1 MKVYIKSRKRKKSQF
16 QFYMQQ
22 FVEAATK
29 QGIISKGAVWF
40 ELLFNLNAMVQRLS
54 RLRVKKRNSKGK
66 KPAGE
71 KVGTI
76 VAPGNGGT
84 FRKLTLLP
92 YPYFRNK
99 EKKKAIIVTSRGE
112 ALFKNTFPFFYNYEV
127 IP

>member
-54 RLRVKKRNSKGK
+54 RLRVK
-66 KPAGE
+66 
-71 KVGTI
+71 
-76 VAPGNGGT
+76 
-84 FRKLTLLP
+84 
-92 YPYFRNK
+92 
-99 EKKKAIIVTSRGE
+99 SR
-112 ALFKNTFPFFYNYEV
+112 YNCSTR
-127 IP
+127 